1 MDILII
7 RGNDIMHFLFI
18 SLLDCYQDGGR
29 RGGGLG
35 GGLGGIEERRE
46 KKNKLPRSW
55 HCQTF
60 FAYFAPKSKLNLNQ
74 SSQRNELIN

>member
-7 RGNDIMHFLFI
+7 RGNDIIHFFLFI

-35 GGLGGIEERRE
+35 GGLGGD
-46 KKNKLPRSW
+46 
-55 HCQTF
+55 
-60 FAYFAPKSKLNLNQ
+60 
-74 SSQRNELIN
+74 